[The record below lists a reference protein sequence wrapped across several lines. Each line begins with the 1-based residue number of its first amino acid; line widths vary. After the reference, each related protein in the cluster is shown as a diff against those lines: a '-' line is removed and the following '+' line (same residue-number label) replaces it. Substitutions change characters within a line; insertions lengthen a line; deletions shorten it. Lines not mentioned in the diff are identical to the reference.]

1 MTSSGL
7 PDLSS
12 DTPILYEIRI
22 RGAFDETSCDLI
34 EGTTVEVVHD
44 ESQPMT
50 VVHAVARDQAALA
63 GMLDTLFSL
72 NATVLSVTVVEPT

>member
-12 DTPILYEIRI
+12 DTPILYEIRL

-34 EGTTVEVVHD
+34 EGMTLEVVQD
-44 ESQPMT
+44 ESPPTT
-50 VVHAVARDQAALA
+50 VVHVVARDQAALA
-63 GMLDTLFSL
+63 GVLDTLFRISGTTRW
-72 NATVLSVTVVEPT
+72 ATALEST